1 MCFGGGSVPSAPN
14 TGQEQYGAGQI
25 GQAGMTAG
33 QNQLNWATG
42 QVANNSATNAG
53 QQTALAG
60 QTATDTG
67 ANAAGA
73 GMYGSTLA
81 GLGNQLQTAQAYGNA
96 SGMNQAS
103 AGAAAQTAQ
112 SYDAAR
118 QNNMR
123 QLGSYGVDPSQMKA
137 GALNLNANLQQAGA
151 VGNASYQA
159 GQQRQLTGMG
169 LVSNALN
176 QNMMGS
182 QVGQGYGAGANAT
195 GQTVAGIGNQ
205 TLGANSSALSA
216 PSTMMQTGLSGY
228 GTQAN
233 IANQTFGNQM
243 TSYNA
248 NQANSNALMGM
259 IGQGMGM
266 ASGIAMNAR
275 DGGAV
280 PGRYARFANGGMSSV
295 PVGAGVTPVMSSA
308 SQGGGQPGSQA
319 SQAQGQQSPVGQ
331 AMQGYNQGS
340 NLGGQYA
347 QSQANG
353 MLPGTNSMIAGDS
366 QMSGI
371 VNGGSDLGGGAGDLG
386 SVSGAGGMDIG
397 GAAAGDAAASGAGDA
412 LAAGAGDALAAGAGD
427 ALASAAG
434 DALASG
440 VVEEA
445 LPDIAMALAADG
457 GSMGAIPQRKR
468 PDFGNPA
475 VQRSQGVPPQ
485 IGIPGP
491 WQNADGGHPGPGM
504 INHGPSDGTGIDD
517 QVHAK
522 VSVGEYII
530 PADVVHAKGKEFFD
544 KLLQRYHTPAQQQ
557 RQMMGGMHG

>member
-151 VGNASYQA
+151 VGNAAYQA
-159 GQQRQLTGMG
+159 GQQRQLTCMG
-169 LVSNALN
+169 HVSNALN

-353 MLPGTNSMIAGDS
+353 MLPGTNSMIANDP
-366 QMSGI
+366 QMQA
-371 VNGGSDLGGGAGDLG
+371 LQYGGGDDVGASDFLSAAPAAESAAPDL
-386 SVSGAGGMDIG
+386 SGM
-397 GAAAGDAAASGAGDA
+397 AASGAGDA
-412 LAAGAGDALAAGAGD
+412 LASGAADAAGA
-427 ALASAAG
+427 
-434 DALASG
+434 ALASG
-440 VVEEA
+440 AADAVAAAAPEVVAA
-445 LPDIAMALAADG
+445 LPEIAAAFAADG

-468 PDFGNPA
+468 YDYGNPA
-475 VQRSQGVPPQ
+475 VSRQQPMAPPMVN
-485 IGIPGP
+485 IPGP
-491 WQNADGGHPGPGM
+491 WVGANGGSPGPGM
-504 INHGPSDGTGIDD
+504 IQHGPSDGTGIDD